1 MLNIIIDTREQE
13 VTFLFKS
20 YPDVIT
26 TFKKLDTGDF
36 TCVNCEHI
44 VTIDRK
50 SSSNELQK
58 NLGMDSKRFNKE
70 LERMRSITY
79 CYFVCCFPYSHLEE
93 FPVNSGIPKN
103 RWKYLKVKGPYL
115 RRRVKEIEEEYPNI
129 KFIFCNNLSEGEN
142 ITYQILK
149 EHTSGQE

>member
-1 MLNIIIDTREQE
+1 MKIIVDTREQE
-13 VTFLFKS
+13 EHFYFKS
-20 YPDVIT
+20 YADVETINRCMRT
-26 TFKKLDTGDF
+26 ADYTVEGW
-36 TCVNCEHI
+36 EHI
-44 VTIDRK
+44 VVVDRK

-70 LERMRSITY
+70 LERMKDITY

-93 FPVNSGIPKN
+93 FPINSGIPKS
-103 RWKYLKVKGPYL
+103 RWKYLKVGGAYL
-115 RRRVKEIEEEYPNI
+115 RKRVKEIEEEYPNI

-149 EHTSGQE
+149 EHTSGAN